1 MNFKILSLLFS
12 AFLFLSFTG
21 HSQNRAQRAKWEKL
35 GVRAVNYGL
44 DKDDIHVGAKEGG
57 YTKLKVVVTGGAL
70 NMHKMVVTYMN
81 GEKEEIELRHNFTKG
96 SSSRIID
103 LNGQKR
109 LIKNIRFFY
118 DTKNLAR
125 SKAKVIVFGR
135 K

>member
-1 MNFKILSLLFS
+1 MNYKILSVLFT
-12 AFLFLSFTG
+12 AFMFISLSGF
-21 HSQNRAQRAKWEKL
+21 SQKRVKWEKL
-35 GVRAVNYGL
+35 GVRAVDYKI

-57 YTKLKVVVTGGAL
+57 FTKLKVVVAGGAL

-81 GEKEEIELRHNFTKG
+81 GEKEDIALRHNFKKG
-96 SSSRIID
+96 SGSRIID
-103 LNGQKR
+103 LNGGKR

-118 DTKNLAR
+118 DTKNLAK